1 MYDNTI
7 PFNKLMRCLKATKM
21 SPAKEAIKVEMRI
34 GKKTSVGESA
44 PDLKAKIDMGIMVSP
59 EVFKTKNII

>member
-1 MYDNTI
+1 
-7 PFNKLMRCLKATKM
+7 M